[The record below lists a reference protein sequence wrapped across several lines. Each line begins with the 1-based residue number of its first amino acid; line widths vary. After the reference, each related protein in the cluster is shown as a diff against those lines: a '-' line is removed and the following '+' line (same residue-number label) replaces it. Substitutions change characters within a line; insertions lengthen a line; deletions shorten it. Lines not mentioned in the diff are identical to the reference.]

1 MRKYPRH
8 DIWGGIEEMV
18 NAMKRYHIISAA
30 ASIVILLSAVMSLP
44 ADAQRKKSQI
54 VMDFEPVCDTLDSLI
69 TARTTVKGEL
79 GLKAVMKRGSQ
90 LDFYFT
96 VSLGDWPWSS
106 ADIKWFKSE
115 LKKRIPGKYRGWS
128 IGNIFSNGVR
138 FERLAMP
145 GLSFDGSAVQSP
157 YRLQGHSRTSSP
169 IVENLQKPAFKG
181 GLDNIHIAMWQ
192 SHGRYYEQSTGR
204 WEWQRP
210 CLFQTAEDMFTQ
222 SFVLPY
228 LVPMLENAGA
238 YVFLPRERDYRREES
253 IVDNDPSF
261 DRQEAMSAAEML
273 SCLPYKDPYIVRG
286 SGEYTETGRW
296 SDAGTG
302 FADTSLVYEGLAS
315 PFEAGTARKAG
326 CIEGRKDISTA
337 RWTPDLPEK
346 GEYAVYVSYKS
357 LPESTDAAEYTVRH
371 LGGTSRYIV
380 NQKIG
385 GGTWIYLGTFTFA
398 KGREG
403 YVELTNAV
411 PQGRK
416 AARGAV
422 VTADAVKFGGGMGNI
437 ARKRYGDTLSVAEVS
452 GLPRFAEGARY
463 WMQWSG
469 VDTTVYSQNGQ
480 KNDYMDDFMSRGAWT
495 GWLSGRSAVNPRA
508 EGKGIPIDLSFGFHS
523 DAGTTPNDSTVGTL
537 AIYTLRCEGSQ
548 KLPDGEDRMT
558 CRLYASMVQD
568 QIVNDLR
575 AQYDPIWNRRYL
587 WDRSYSESRT
597 PSVPAMLL
605 ELLSHQ
611 NFADMRYG
619 LDPAFRFTVSRAVYK
634 GILKYLS
641 SRYGFS
647 YTVQPLPVNSFSV
660 TFADEN
666 RSEGPMALLKW
677 KATADT
683 LEPTAAPKGYI
694 LYTKIDSGAFDNG
707 RILKEYRQTA
717 DGVQLTTRIDP
728 GHIYSFKVTAYN
740 SGGESF
746 PSEILS
752 IGMPASIRT
761 ERVGKSVG
769 TDVKT
774 VLVVNNFDRIS
785 APVSFDTPQ
794 YAGFDNRIDSGVPY
808 IRDCSFIGEM
818 YQFRRDMPWTDDDNP
833 GFGASYDEYAG
844 QITAGNT
851 FDYPYIH
858 GRAII
863 EAGYPFCSASS
874 RAFVSDSTLSSGT
887 WAVDLICG
895 KQVTVKEGK
904 AKEHGRYRVFS
915 PKMQEAIRRY
925 TSAGGNILT
934 SGAYIATDIWD
945 RVYEVSCD
953 SSFRAE
959 SIRFAE
965 GVLGYRWITCFGSRT
980 AEAEYNF
987 PAAIGIAD
995 GKATGAIAKNGGA
1008 NGLIPFNNRYSSTI
1022 YRVESP
1028 DGIAPAKVKT
1038 VQGESSGSFLRYRDT
1053 RISAGTWLDNGT
1065 YRSIAIGFPI
1075 ETVTDQEARN
1085 TLMKTVLDFFGRQE
1099 KESNAETGENRHN

>member
-1 MRKYPRH
+1 MVKAMRSRS
-8 DIWGGIEEMV
+8 
-18 NAMKRYHIISAA
+18 IIHAA
-30 ASIVILLSAVMSLP
+30 VCTCLLLTVLP
-44 ADAQRKKSQI
+44 LLGAQKGKSQI
-54 VMDFEPVCDTLDSLI
+54 VKDFEPVCTTLDSLI
-69 TARTTVKGEL
+69 AARTTVKGEL

-96 VSLGDWPWSS
+96 VSLGDWPWTS
-106 ADIKWFKSE
+106 DGIRWFRTE
-115 LKKRIPGKYRGWS
+115 LQKRIPSKYRGWTV
-128 IGNIFSNGVR
+128 GNIFSNGVR

-145 GLSFDGSAVQSP
+145 ALGSDGSPVKSP
-157 YRLQGHSRTSSP
+157 YRLQNHSRTTSP
-169 IVENLQKPAFKG
+169 IVENLQKPHFRN
-181 GLDNIHIAMWQ
+181 GLDNIHIALWQ
-192 SHGRYYEQSTGR
+192 SHGRYYEQKTGR

-238 YVFLPRERDYRREES
+238 YVFLPRERDCRREEA

-261 DRQEAMSAAEML
+261 DRQEAIASAAML
-273 SCLPYKDPYIVRG
+273 SCMPYKGPYMVRTG
-286 SGEYTETGRW
+286 GDYAETGRW
-296 SDAGTG
+296 TGAGAG
-302 FADTSLVYEGLAS
+302 FADTSLVYEGLAA
-315 PFEAGTARKAG
+315 PFEAGTSRKAE
-326 CIEGRKDISTA
+326 CVEGNSRRGLSTA
-337 RWTPDLPEK
+337 RWTPDIPES
-346 GEYAVYVSYKS
+346 GEYAVYISYKS
-357 LPESTDAAEYTVRH
+357 LPESTDAAEYTVCH
-371 LGGTSRYIV
+371 LGGTSRYVV

-385 GGTWIYLGTFTFA
+385 GSTWIYLGTFTFG

-437 ARKRYGDTLSVAEVS
+437 ARKKYGDTISVAEIS
-452 GLPRFAEGARY
+452 GLPRSAEGARY
-463 WMQWSG
+463 WMQWAG

-480 KNDYMDDFMSRGAWT
+480 KNDYMDDFMSRGAWV

-558 CRLYASMVQD
+558 GRLYASMVQE

-575 AQYDPIWNRRYL
+575 AQFDPIWNRRYI

-597 PSVPAMLL
+597 PPVPAMLL
-605 ELLSHQ
+605 ELMSHQ

-647 YTVQPLPVNSFSV
+647 YTVQPLPVDSFSV
-660 TFADEN
+660 TFAEDD
-666 RSEGPMALLKW
+666 RSNGLRALLKW

-683 LEPTAAPKGYI
+683 LEPTAVPEGYI
-694 LYTKIDSGAFDNG
+694 LYTRIDSGAFDNG
-707 RILKEYRQTA
+707 RILKEYRRTA
-717 DGVQLTTRIDP
+717 DGLQYAAALEP
-728 GHIYSFKVTAYN
+728 GHIYSFKLTAYN

-752 IGMPASIRT
+752 IGIPEAIRS
-761 ERVGKSVG
+761 EKVGRSCAYG
-769 TDVKT
+769 TRT
-774 VLVVNNFDRIS
+774 VLVVNNFDRVS

-794 YAGFDNRIDSGVPY
+794 YAGFDNRIDSGMPY
-808 IRDCSFIGEM
+808 IRDFSFVGEM
-818 YQFRRDMPWTDDDNP
+818 YQFRRGMPWTDDDNP

-844 QITAGNT
+844 QVIAGNT
-851 FDYPYIH
+851 FDYPYVH
-858 GRAII
+858 GKAILK
-863 EAGYPFCSASS
+863 AGYPFCSASAK
-874 RAFVSDSTLSSGT
+874 AFVSDSTLSANI

-895 KQVTVKEGK
+895 KQVTVEDGK
-904 AKEHGRYRVFS
+904 GAGRYRIF
-915 PKMQEAIRRY
+915 PLQMQDAVRRY
-925 TSAGGNILT
+925 ASAGGNILT

-953 SSFRAE
+953 STYRAE

-965 GVLGYRWITCFGSRT
+965 DVLGYRWITCFGSRT
-980 AEAEYNF
+980 AEAEYNPM
-987 PAAIGIAD
+987 PAPESEPAMTISRGMSRRD
-995 GKATGAIAKNGGA
+995 N
-1008 NGLIPFNNRYSSTI
+1008 IPFNNRYSSSI

-1028 DGIAPAKVKT
+1028 DGIAPAEAGK
-1038 VQGESSGSFLRYRDT
+1038 GPAACSGSFLRYRDT
-1053 RISAGTWLDNGT
+1053 RISAGTWMDKGT
-1065 YRSIAIGFPI
+1065 YRSVAIGFPI
-1075 ETVTDQEARN
+1075 EAVTDESARDR
-1085 TLMKTVLDFFGRQE
+1085 LMKNILEFFSRE
-1099 KESNAETGENRHN
+1099 EDTEAAEP

>member
-1 MRKYPRH
+1 
-8 DIWGGIEEMV
+8 MV
-18 NAMKRYHIISAA
+18 SAMKRYSIICAA
-30 ASIVILLSAVMSLP
+30 VSIAILLSVSLP
-44 ADAQRKKSQI
+44 ADAQRKKSRI

-96 VSLGDWPWSS
+96 VSLGDWPWTSS
-106 ADIKWFKSE
+106 DIRWFKAE
-115 LKKRIPGKYRGWS
+115 LKKRIPEKYRGWS

-145 GLSFDGSAVQSP
+145 LLSNDGSPVQSP
-157 YRLQGHSRTSSP
+157 YRLQSHSRTPSP
-169 IVENLQKPAFKG
+169 IVENMQKPTFRN

-192 SHGRYYEQSTGR
+192 SHGRYYEQSTER

-238 YVFLPRERDYRREES
+238 YVFLPRERDYRKEEC

-261 DRQEAMSAAEML
+261 DRQEDIVSASEL
-273 SCLPYKDPYIVRG
+273 SCTPYREPYIIRG
-286 SGEYTETGRW
+286 GGDYRETGEW
-296 SDAGTG
+296 ADAGSG
-302 FADTSLVYEGLAS
+302 FADTASVYEGLAC
-315 PFEAGTARKAG
+315 PFEAGSSRKSE
-326 CIEGRKDISTA
+326 CTEGNSRKGPSTA
-337 RWTPDLPEK
+337 RWTPDIPES

-357 LPESTDAAEYTVRH
+357 LPESTDAAEYTVSH
-371 LGGTSRYIV
+371 LGGTSRYVV

-385 GGTWIYLGTFTFA
+385 GGTWIYLGTFSFR
-398 KGREG
+398 KGKEG

-411 PQGRK
+411 PQGKK
-416 AARGAV
+416 AGKGAV

-437 ARKRYGDTLSVAEVS
+437 ARKKYGDTLAVAEIS
-452 GLPRFAEGARY
+452 GLPRSAEGARY

-469 VDTTVYSQNGQ
+469 VDTAVYSQNGQ
-480 KNDYMDDFMSRGAWT
+480 KNDYMDDFMSRGAWV
-495 GWLSGRSAVNPRA
+495 GWLSGRSSVNPRA
-508 EGKGIPIDLSFGFHS
+508 EGKSIPIDLSFGFHS

-558 CRLYASMVQD
+558 GRLYASMVQE
-568 QIVNDLR
+568 QIINDLR
-575 AQYDPIWNRRYL
+575 AQYDPIWNRRYI

-597 PSVPAMLL
+597 PPVPAMLL

-666 RSEGPMALLKW
+666 RSNGQPKKSDTRKTDGQSYGPMALLKW

-683 LEPTAAPKGYI
+683 LEPTAVPDGYM
-694 LYTKIDSGAFDNG
+694 LYTRIDSGAFDNG
-707 RILKEYRQTA
+707 RILKEYRRTA
-717 DGVQLTTRIDP
+717 DGLQLTTRIEP
-728 GHIYSFKVTAYN
+728 GHIYSFKLTAYN

-752 IGMPASIRT
+752 IGMPASISS
-761 ERVGKSVG
+761 ERVGKSAE

-774 VLVVNNFDRIS
+774 VLVVNNFNRIS

-808 IRDCSFIGEM
+808 IRDFSFLGEM

-833 GFGASYDEYAG
+833 GFGASYDDHAG
-844 QITAGNT
+844 QIIAGNT

-858 GRAII
+858 GKAIVN
-863 EAGYPFCSASS
+863 AGYPFCSASS
-874 RAFVSDSTLSSGT
+874 QAFISDSTLYADI

-895 KQVTVKEGK
+895 KQVTVKDGK
-904 AKEHGRYRVFS
+904 GKGPDRYRVFTS
-915 PKMQEAIRRY
+915 QMQDAIRNC
-925 TSAGGNILT
+925 TSKGGNILT

-953 SSFRAE
+953 SAFRAR

-965 GVLGYRWITCFGSRT
+965 DVLGYRWITCFGSRN
-980 AEAEYNF
+980 AEAEYNSR
-987 PAAIGIAD
+987 PSCGR
-995 GKATGAIAKNGGA
+995 
-1008 NGLIPFNNRYSSTI
+1008 IPFNNRYSSRI

-1028 DGIAPAKVKT
+1028 DGIAPAQVSVK
-1038 VQGESSGSFLRYRDT
+1038 GASSGSFLRYRDT
-1053 RISAGTWLDNGT
+1053 RIPAGTWLDKGT
-1065 YRSIAIGFPI
+1065 YRSIAIGFPF
-1075 ETVTDQEARN
+1075 ETVTDEEARN
-1085 TLMKTVLDFFGRQE
+1085 GLMKTVLEFFSRTGSQE
-1099 KESNAETGENRHN
+1099 AEKQGQN